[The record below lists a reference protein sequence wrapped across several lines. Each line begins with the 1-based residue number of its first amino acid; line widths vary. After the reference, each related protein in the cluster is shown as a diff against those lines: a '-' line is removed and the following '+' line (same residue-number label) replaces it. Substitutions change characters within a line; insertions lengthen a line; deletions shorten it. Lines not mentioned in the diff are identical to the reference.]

1 MHSLTHPSGSVSR
14 CMLAAVL
21 TLAVM
26 QPQAS
31 GQEPPV
37 SPDKIQRAI
46 EKARDWLIREQEGNG
61 SWEC

>member
-1 MHSLTHPSGSVSR
+1 
-14 CMLAAVL
+14 MLAAVL